1 MNTEFDNERPIYIQ
15 LAEILRIKIITG
27 ELKQGQRIPSI
38 RELALTMKVN
48 PNTMLKALLELEKEK
63 LIYTERTNGKYVTS
77 NQDLISYVRSNIANE
92 IVHNYLNKMQ
102 IIGLDYQEALK
113 YLQNIGGKQNGITR
127 M

>member
-48 PNTMLKALLELEKEK
+48 PNTMLKALLELEKEQ

-77 NQDLISYVRSNIANE
+77 NQDLISYVRNNIANE

>member
-48 PNTMLKALLELEKEK
+48 PNTILKALLELEKEQ

>member
-48 PNTMLKALLELEKEK
+48 PNTILKALLELEKEQ

-77 NQDLISYVRSNIANE
+77 KQDLISYVRSNIANE

>member
-1 MNTEFDNERPIYIQ
+1 MNNEFDNERPIYIQ

-48 PNTMLKALLELEKEK
+48 PNTMLKALLELEKEQ

-113 YLQNIGGKQNGITR
+113 YLQNIGGK
-127 M
+127 

>member
-48 PNTMLKALLELEKEK
+48 PNTMLKALLELEKEQ

>member
-1 MNTEFDNERPIYIQ
+1 MNNEFDNERPIYIQ

-48 PNTMLKALLELEKEK
+48 PNTMLKALLELEKEQ